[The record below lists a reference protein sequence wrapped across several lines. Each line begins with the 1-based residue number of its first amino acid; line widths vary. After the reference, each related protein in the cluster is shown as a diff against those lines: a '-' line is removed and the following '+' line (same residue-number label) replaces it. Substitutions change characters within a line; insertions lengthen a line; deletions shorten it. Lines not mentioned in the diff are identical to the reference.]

1 MGPRP
6 LLADGKKE
14 ESSFDRNNGPINWSR
29 GQRNREAHQKA
40 ETIVLRL
47 PAGVVYN
54 GCNDRVML
62 I

>member
-14 ESSFDRNNGPINWSR
+14 ESSFDRSKGPINWSR

-54 GCNDRVML
+54 GRNDRVML